1 MKDRSD
7 NYQQRA
13 SRKSNERG
21 ISIVELLIVV
31 AMIGVVTAFAVMQIG
46 AAQRAMRVTNSARE
60 LAGWLEKTRIDSVR
74 RHAMTSGEMANVK
87 IATSSSYIVTID
99 QNGDGILDPP
109 RTITIPAV
117 NNASFAGITIPTTI
131 YYNWRGRTV
140 DSSGNLIKL
149 SFKLQDATGGNINP
163 INLTSTGD
171 TSLGNSVTSNTVSIS
186 SSGNTTDNIKK
197 KTVIP

>member
-1 MKDRSD
+1 MKER
-7 NYQQRA
+7 NNNNCFHPVAGKR
-13 SRKSNERG
+13 NERG
-21 ISIVELLIVV
+21 ISIVELIIVV

-99 QNGDGILDPP
+99 QNGDGTLDPP

-140 DSSGNLIKL
+140 DSSGNLVNH
-149 SFKLQDATGGNINP
+149 SFSLRDGSGNINP
-163 INLTSTGD
+163 INLTSIGD
-171 TSLGNSVTSNTVSIS
+171 TSLGSNV
-186 SSGNTTDNIKK
+186 NTTAVSVSGGNANANIKA
-197 KTVIP
+197 KTYGP

>member
-1 MKDRSD
+1 MKEPD
-7 NYQQRA
+7 N
-13 SRKSNERG
+13 SCSHRKAGTSGERG
-21 ISIVELLIVV
+21 ISIVELIIVV

-99 QNGDGILDPP
+99 QNGDGTLDPP

-140 DSSGNLIKL
+140 DSSGNLVNH
-149 SFKLQDATGGNINP
+149 SFSLRDGSGNINP
-163 INLTSTGD
+163 INLTSIGD
-171 TSLGNSVTSNTVSIS
+171 TSLGSNV
-186 SSGNTTDNIKK
+186 NTTAVSVSGGNANANIKA
-197 KTVIP
+197 KTYGP

>member
-1 MKDRSD
+1 
-7 NYQQRA
+7 
-13 SRKSNERG
+13 
-21 ISIVELLIVV
+21 
-31 AMIGVVTAFAVMQIG
+31 VTAFAVMQIG

-99 QNGDGILDPP
+99 QNGDGTLDPP

-140 DSSGNLIKL
+140 DSSGNLVNH
-149 SFKLQDATGGNINP
+149 SFSLRDGSGNINP
-163 INLTSTGD
+163 INLTSIGD
-171 TSLGNSVTSNTVSIS
+171 TSLGSNV
-186 SSGNTTDNIKK
+186 NTTAVSVSGGNANANIKA
-197 KTVIP
+197 KTYGP

>member
-1 MKDRSD
+1 MKEQNNNNHFLGVAGKSD
-7 NYQQRA
+7 
-13 SRKSNERG
+13 ERG
-21 ISIVELLIVV
+21 ISVVELIIVV

-46 AAQRAMRVTNSARE
+46 GSQRAMRVTNSARE
-60 LAGWLEKTRIDSVR
+60 LAGWLEKARIDSVR
-74 RHAMTSGEMANVK
+74 RHAMTGGEMANVR
-87 IATSSSYIVTID
+87 IATSSSYVVTID

-140 DSSGNLIKL
+140 DSSGNLVNH
-149 SFKLQDATGGNINP
+149 SFSLRDGSGNINP

-171 TSLGNSVTSNTVSIS
+171 TSLGSNV
-186 SSGNTTDNIKK
+186 NTTAVSVSGGSTTANIRA
-197 KTVIP
+197 KTYGP